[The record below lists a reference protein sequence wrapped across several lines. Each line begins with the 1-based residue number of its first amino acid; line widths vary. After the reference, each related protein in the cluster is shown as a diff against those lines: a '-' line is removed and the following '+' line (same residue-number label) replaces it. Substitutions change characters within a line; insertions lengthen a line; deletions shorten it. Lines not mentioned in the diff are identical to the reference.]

1 MKVLVFGSN
10 CKGIHGAGSARV
22 AAMAWG
28 AKFGVGEGL
37 TGRAYAIPTKETP
50 YKRRLLSDVKCSVDR
65 FLGVAR
71 SRPDLQFLVVRVGCS
86 LAGFTDQQ
94 MAPLFSGAP
103 ENCSFDPLWEKF
115 GLKPWVKGPFH
126 D

>member
-71 SRPDLQFLVVRVGCS
+71 SRLAVRQKIAVSIRCGRNLVSSRG
-86 LAGFTDQQ
+86 
-94 MAPLFSGAP
+94 
-103 ENCSFDPLWEKF
+103 
-115 GLKPWVKGPFH
+115 
-126 D
+126 

>member
-50 YKRRLLSDVKCSVDR
+50 YKRRLLSDVKCSA
-65 FLGVAR
+65 FWE
-71 SRPDLQFLVVRVGCS
+71 SLVVVLTCNFLWCA
-86 LAGFTDQQ
+86 LAARWPVSRINKWRLCLAVRQKIAVSIRCGRN
-94 MAPLFSGAP
+94 LVSSRG
-103 ENCSFDPLWEKF
+103 
-115 GLKPWVKGPFH
+115 
-126 D
+126 